1 MQRGRREGCTPR
13 HSVRLNLL
21 TRFHRP
27 RWQPRGRLPPRFPS
41 PPCHLPRPFVAPIS
55 SLVLL
60 LPPSHRGFMIT
71 SARSVRPPVRPSN
84 PSPWNLGWHLV
95 NRERRRHSPFC
106 TNFGLPAASER
117 GPPQTPSPHRH
128 HGAPWTPRSI
138 SLFLSFPLSLF
149 LFPSLSFLLIHES
162 AR

>member
-1 MQRGRREGCTPR
+1 MKRDAGRMQRGWRREGCTPR

-27 RWQPRGRLPPRFPS
+27 RWQPRGRLPLPVPPR
-41 PPCHLPRPFVAPIS
+41 IT

-60 LPPSHRGFMIT
+60 LPFSSWLYDYLRQI
-71 SARSVRPPVRPSN
+71 RPPVRPSARPSN

-117 GPPQTPSPHRH
+117 GPPQTPSPLHH
-128 HGAPWTPRSI
+128 YHGAPWSPRSI
-138 SLFLSFPLSLF
+138 YLSLFLSLF
-149 LFPSLSFLLIHES
+149 FYLFHSF
-162 AR
+162 